1 MNRKEHLLKILE
13 EECCETAVRASKAL
27 RFSLEEIQ
35 PGQELTNSERIVY
48 EFNDIYAMMEILHE
62 EGHIK
67 KILDRTAIDKK
78 KLKIEKFLELSKECG
93 TLND

>member
-1 MNRKEHLLKILE
+1 MNRQEHLLKILE

-27 RFSLEEIQ
+27 RFSLQEVQ

-48 EFNDIYAMMEILHE
+48 EFNDIFAMMEILLD

-67 KILDRTAIDKK
+67 KILDRTAIEKK
-78 KLKIEKFLELSKECG
+78 KLKIEKFLKLSKECG
-93 TLND
+93 TLTD